1 MWTVLGALS
10 HAHADVPSLQT
21 TLKSVV
27 SVLPE
32 WPPNA
37 NRTKEPEGSGVVVI
51 DGKTIITALHVVD
64 KALSIRVRTSNG
76 VIMQAKMKG
85 RDKVTDLALLTVET
99 ELPVLPFGGDAL
111 LGDTVCAIGNA
122 FGLGL
127 SVTCGTVSAVNRSGM
142 KFYAIE
148 DFVQTD
154 AAVNPGASGG
164 ALIDA
169 GGNLIGIVSAIFTNT
184 DKLDANIGVNFAI
197 AAPLAERIAEQI
209 YENGSAVWRGTG
221 AALADYPRRGRIGEL
236 AAEVKHVRQDTP
248 AETAGLEK
256 GDRIVIA
263 GGRRIRR
270 SVDFKSIMA
279 RQRPGNEVIVTVRR
293 GDATRE
299 LKLTVK

>member
-1 MWTVLGALS
+1 M
-10 HAHADVPSLQT
+10 
-21 TLKSVV
+21 
-27 SVLPE
+27 
-32 WPPNA
+32 
-37 NRTKEPEGSGVVVI
+37 R
-51 DGKTIITALHVVD
+51 
-64 KALSIRVRTSNG
+64 
-76 VIMQAKMKG
+76 
-85 RDKVTDLALLTVET
+85 
-99 ELPVLPFGGDAL
+99 
-111 LGDTVCAIGNA
+111 
-122 FGLGL
+122 
-127 SVTCGTVSAVNRSGM
+127 
-142 KFYAIE
+142 FYAIE

-209 YENGSAVWRGTG
+209 YENGSVVWRGTG
-221 AALADYPRRGRIGEL
+221 AALADYPRRGRNGEL

-248 AETAGLEK
+248 AEAAGLEK

-279 RQRPGNEVIVTVRR
+279 RQRPGDEVIVTVRR